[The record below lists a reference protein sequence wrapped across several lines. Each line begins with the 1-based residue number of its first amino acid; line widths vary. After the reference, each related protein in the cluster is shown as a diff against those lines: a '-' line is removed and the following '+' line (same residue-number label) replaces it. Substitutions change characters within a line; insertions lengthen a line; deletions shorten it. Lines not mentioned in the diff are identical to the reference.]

1 MATRSLTVISL
12 YTGVGGLDFGFEAAG
27 FRTAVAVEL
36 DPVACRTVRRNRPE
50 WSLIDRDI
58 HEVSSEEILR
68 AGRLK
73 VGEADVLIG
82 GPPCQPFSKSSYWVA
97 GDALRL
103 DDPRAD
109 TLTAYL
115 RVLRD
120 TRPRAFL
127 LENVY
132 GLVYKGKDEGLR
144 HLLDGVAR
152 INQEAGTSYRV
163 SWKLLNAARYG
174 VPQIRERV
182 FLIGSREGCGFE
194 FPLPT
199 HGPPGELEL
208 FDRSEPVRTTWDA
221 LGDLPQDPDDP
232 SLAVGGKWG
241 ALLPSIPEGQNYLWH
256 TNRGGGL
263 RLFGWRTRYWSF
275 LLKLAKGL
283 PSWTI
288 QAQPGSAIGPFHWR
302 SRKLT
307 TQEMCRLQTFP
318 DDVGFDCG
326 RTDVQKML
334 GNAVPSLLAEVL
346 AREIRRQL
354 LDVRRD
360 PGGLQLMPPARP
372 FVPGPEPVAP
382 VPARYRE
389 LIGDHAAHP
398 GEGRL
403 SKARRSSAQQNVPSF
418 GDLLRAELALPD
430 EKGLDQ
436 ASRGRLVGNLA
447 FPNHER
453 SPSERA

>member
-1 MATRSLTVISL
+1 MATRRLSVISL
-12 YTGVGGLDFGFEAAG
+12 YTGAGGLDFGFEAAG

-36 DPVACRTVRRNRPE
+36 DPGACRTIRRNRPE
-50 WSLIDRDI
+50 WSLIERDI
-58 HEVSSEEILR
+58 HEVSSKEILR

-73 VGEADVLIG
+73 VGQADVLIG

-103 DDPRAD
+103 NDPRAD

-115 RVLRD
+115 GVLRD
-120 TRPRAFL
+120 TKPRAFL

-152 INQEAGTSYRV
+152 INQEAGTNYRV

-182 FLIGSREGCGFE
+182 FLIGSRDGGGFE

-208 FDRSEPVRTTWDA
+208 FDRHEPFRTAWDA
-221 LGDLPQDPDDP
+221 IGDLPQDSDEP
-232 SLAVGGKWG
+232 SLEVGGKWG

-263 RLFGWRTRYWSF
+263 GLFGWRTRYWSF
-275 LLKLAKGL
+275 LLKLAKSL
-283 PSWTI
+283 PSWTPGAAGLLDRPVPL
-288 QAQPGSAIGPFHWR
+288 AQPEAHEPG
-302 SRKLT
+302 
-307 TQEMCRLQTFP
+307 
-318 DDVGFDCG
+318 DV
-326 RTDVQKML
+326 
-334 GNAVPSLLAEVL
+334 
-346 AREIRRQL
+346 
-354 LDVRRD
+354 
-360 PGGLQLMPPARP
+360 PPAD
-372 FVPGPEPVAP
+372 VPGRRGLRLRAHGRPEDGTPIVAVRGP
-382 VPARYRE
+382 RAGDSPAASRRSARSGWAEADAASAPLSTRLSPSRRFRPLPE
-389 LIGDHAAHP
+389 LIGDHADHP

-403 SKARRSSAQQNVPSF
+403 SRGGDRALGRRARRSATFSAPS
-418 GDLLRAELALPD
+418 
-430 EKGLDQ
+430 
-436 ASRGRLVGNLA
+436 
-447 FPNHER
+447 
-453 SPSERA
+453 